1 MGASAS
7 TIAEQTAGQLYSSL
21 ADSGAFPLLL
31 EVHSSSNGSSHERSA
46 KHVVQLAEERKHS
59 HGVLITK
66 PGHQRRGMHDRV
78 IAALQAYSTMATPL
92 IKGPDLKI
100 LCGQETPACEEIGSL
115 VQRNLEA
122 FERLCQTFIVGAQT
136 AQIDSAIVTSWP
148 AQYGV
153 VQADA
158 ALREDDPETK
168 GPKARDLLVQ
178 KLKRTVQSLSLIH
191 I

>member
-31 EVHSSSNGSSHERSA
+31 EVHSSSKGTDGSAHERSA

-66 PGHQRRGMHDRV
+66 PGHRRRV

-100 LCGQETPACEEIGSL
+100 LCGQENPACEEIGSL

-153 VQADA
+153 C
-158 ALREDDPETK
+158 LLYTSPS
-168 GPKARDLLVQ
+168 PRD
-178 KLKRTVQSLSLIH
+178 S
-191 I
+191 